1 MSLSLDFRELT
12 STVSLTS
19 SWDDLSLHDEPMVT
33 DVKRPKSFNEPLHIF
48 TSPMAYSSSPSPTR
62 LAKVYK
68 STAVVIS
75 YYYRPQRSWGKYSVF
90 CPWGGHA
97 WLGGGVRG
105 RYYEMRSMSGR
116 YAFYWNAFLLVII
129 LAHYLLS
136 VLIGSGVYCFYQ
148 FQQCFSPSL
157 QQPIR
162 NNTLTPSPSPSPTR
176 KTFVR

>member
-68 STAVVIS
+68 SITAVITLTH
-75 YYYRPQRSWGKYSVF
+75 
-90 CPWGGHA
+90 C
-97 WLGGGVRG
+97 
-105 RYYEMRSMSGR
+105 
-116 YAFYWNAFLLVII
+116 
-129 LAHYLLS
+129 LLS
-136 VLIGSGVYCFYQ
+136 VLIRSGVYCFYQ

>member
-75 YYYRPQRSWGKYSVF
+75 YYYRPQRSWGKVIFSEVCVKYSVHGGGA
-90 CPWGGHA
+90 CMAGGMRGRGRAWWGACMVRGHA
-97 WLGGGVRG
+97 RKGVCVAGGVQGRG
-105 RYYEMRSMSGR
+105 ACVADTMRYS
-116 YAFYWNAFLLVII
+116 
-129 LAHYLLS
+129 
-136 VLIGSGVYCFYQ
+136 Q
-148 FQQCFSPSL
+148 
-157 QQPIR
+157 
-162 NNTLTPSPSPSPTR
+162 
-176 KTFVR
+176 

>member
-1 MSLSLDFRELT
+1 MSLDFRELT

-62 LAKVYK
+62 LAKVNK
-68 STAVVIS
+68 TNKKNNTAVVIT
-75 YYYRPQRSWGKYSVF
+75 
-90 CPWGGHA
+90 
-97 WLGGGVRG
+97 LT
-105 RYYEMRSMSGR
+105 
-116 YAFYWNAFLLVII
+116 
-129 LAHYLLS
+129 HYLWS
-136 VLIGSGVYCFYQ
+136 VLIRSEQYCFHR

-157 QQPIR
+157 QQPVR

>member
-75 YYYRPQRSWGKYSVF
+75 YYYRPQRSWGKVIFSEVCVKYSVHG
-90 CPWGGHA
+90 GGHA
-97 WLGGGVRG
+97 WPGACVAGDVRGGGH
-105 RYYEMRSMSGR
+105 
-116 YAFYWNAFLLVII
+116 AW
-129 LAHYLLS
+129 
-136 VLIGSGVYCFYQ
+136 
-148 FQQCFSPSL
+148 
-157 QQPIR
+157 
-162 NNTLTPSPSPSPTR
+162 
-176 KTFVR
+176 